1 MSKKPTPQEVAE
13 SLTGFDEIAI
23 KQKFG
28 SPLKQLGDEDQTQF
42 LRALVFVL
50 RRRDEKKD
58 AEAYHIAQSMTLGEV
73 SAEFTNPTE
82 EEQAEADFVE
92 QPPTTKP

>member
-1 MSKKPTPQEVAE
+1 MSSKPTPQEVAE

-28 SPLKQLGDEDQTQF
+28 MALKPLGDEDQTQF

-50 RRRDEKKD
+50 RRRDGKQD
-58 AEAYHIAQSMTLGEV
+58 AEAFHLAQAATLSEV
-73 SAEFTNPTE
+73 SAQFQQPGE
-82 EEQAEADFVE
+82 EAEADFVE
-92 QPPTTKP
+92 PPRTTTP